1 MRHCISEGQFF
12 AFTIITVAIPAIR
25 NEIFIIC
32 RGFHWLKKCLRTEI
46 NKNPLMLTIVNFNMG
61 EKTENLKRNTKRPLV
76 EIQIFSY
83 VDKLPDNRI
92 KWWFIFFVNA
102 QLIKHV

>member
-1 MRHCISEGQFF
+1 
-12 AFTIITVAIPAIR
+12 
-25 NEIFIIC
+25 
-32 RGFHWLKKCLRTEI
+32 
-46 NKNPLMLTIVNFNMG
+46 MLTIVNFNMG